1 MFFFY
6 RDHCVSCTAIDRSKT
21 YLKKKT
27 VDVFA
32 DVTFN
37 TGNAYSATIGEFT
50 APVRGHYSFTLTIST
65 TQGALFR
72 TQLAIYGKYDGYN
85 HIKGNS
91 SGENYKTL
99 SSIVIVK
106 METNDVVTIRLYDTG
121 VFAYKMWSSF
131 SGFIL

>member
-1 MFFFY
+1 MHGYWQIKNIF
-6 RDHCVSCTAIDRSKT
+6 
-21 YLKKKT
+21 KKKT

-72 TQLAIYGKYDGYN
+72 TQLAINGKYDGYN

-91 SGENYKTL
+91 TWQNYKTL

-106 METNDVVTIRLYDTG
+106 METTDVVTIRLYDTV